1 MTLATY
7 SLTLSNI
14 SRTPSSAFS
23 SAWMNTERG
32 RYISPNSDVL
42 TGDSRH
48 GEMDGGRVGE
58 GAITIRGI
66 KILDQFF
73 KAKQIH

>member
-14 SRTPSSAFS
+14 SRTSSSAFS
-23 SAWMNTERG
+23 SAWINSESG

-42 TGDSRH
+42 TGDGGH
-48 GEMDGGRVGE
+48 GKMKGGVGE
-58 GAITIRGI
+58 DSNTIRVI
-66 KILDQFF
+66 KILD
-73 KAKQIH
+73 KSAERIGL

>member
-7 SLTLSNI
+7 SLTLSTI
-14 SRTPSSAFS
+14 SRTSSSAFS
-23 SAWMNTERG
+23 SAWMNTESG

-42 TGDSRH
+42 TGDGRH
-48 GEMDGGRVGE
+48 GKMNGRVGE

-66 KILDQFF
+66 KILD
-73 KAKQIH
+73 KSA

>member
-1 MTLATY
+1 MMTLAIY

-14 SRTPSSAFS
+14 SRISSSAFS
-23 SAWMNTERG
+23 SARMNTESG

-42 TGDSRH
+42 TGDGRY
-48 GEMDGGRVGE
+48 GKMNGGVGE

-66 KILDQFF
+66 KILD
-73 KAKQIH
+73 KSA

>member
-14 SRTPSSAFS
+14 SRTSSSPFS
-23 SAWMNTERG
+23 STWMNTGGG

-42 TGDSRH
+42 TGDGRH
-48 GEMDGGRVGE
+48 AGMNGGVGK
-58 GAITIRGI
+58 GAVAVGGI
-66 KILDQFF
+66 KILD
-73 KAKQIH
+73 KRIGLW

>member
-14 SRTPSSAFS
+14 SRTSSSAFS
-23 SAWMNTERG
+23 SAWMNTGSG

-42 TGDSRH
+42 TGDGRH
-48 GEMDGGRVGE
+48 GKMNGGVGE
-58 GAITIRGI
+58 GVITIRGI
-66 KILDQFF
+66 KILD
-73 KAKQIH
+73 KSA